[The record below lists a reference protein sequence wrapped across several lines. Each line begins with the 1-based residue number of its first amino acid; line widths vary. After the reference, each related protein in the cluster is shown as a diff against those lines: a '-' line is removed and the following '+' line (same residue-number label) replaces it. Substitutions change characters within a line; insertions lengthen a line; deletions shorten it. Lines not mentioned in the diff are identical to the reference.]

1 VTPASTVRKDTGRL
15 ASRRG
20 RLCVTCVAAAVT
32 FLLTL
37 APASAQQADPLAR
50 ARTLYNQRQFDAA
63 ITAADDGRAV
73 PERADSADL
82 IAARSYL
89 ERFRESGEP
98 ADLTNARER
107 LRRIDA
113 TRLQA
118 GERTELV
125 VGLAETLYF
134 DGAAGAAAAVFDSVL
149 VRRETLDAESRE
161 RVLDWWASAV
171 DSEARP
177 RPDIER
183 QVMYQRIR
191 DRMREELGANPASAT
206 ASYWLPAAARG
217 QGDLQAAWEAAEAG
231 WVRAPLANDRG
242 AALRGDL
249 DRLMQVAIAPERAR
263 ALAEPADMVLAEW
276 EQFKEKWSAPAP
288 TRP

>member
-1 VTPASTVRKDTGRL
+1 VT
-15 ASRRG
+15 
-20 RLCVTCVAAAVT
+20 AAAFFVA
-32 FLLTL
+32 L
-37 APASAQQADPLAR
+37 APAAAQQTDPLVR

-63 ITAADDGRAV
+63 IMAADDGGAV

-113 TRLQA
+113 ARLRTL
-118 GERTELV
+118 ERTELV
-125 VGLAETLYF
+125 VGLAETLFF
-134 DGAAGAAAAVFDSVL
+134 DGTAGAAADVFDSVL
-149 VRRETLDAESRE
+149 VRREVLDAESRE
-161 RVLDWWASAV
+161 RALDWWASAV
-171 DSEARP
+171 DTEARP

-183 QVMYQRIR
+183 QALYQRIR

-206 ASYWLPAAARG
+206 ASYWLSAAARG

-249 DRLMQVAIAPERAR
+249 DRLVQVAIAPERAR
-263 ALAEPADMVLAEW
+263 ALAEPAEMVLAEW
-276 EQFKEKWSAPAP
+276 EQFKEKWTAPAT